1 MAVRLVRVA
10 AELPGDFIGAILYS
24 MLRPQLDSAGI
35 TGGKRSSR
43 LTVVI
48 ETEYY
53 PVTLEFGDVL
63 KIRRG
68 AEQRPTLRVTTTLQT
83 VVEIARHRISP
94 VGAFFRGRIKI
105 RGFLRHPL
113 AARRFLALFLSSLGR
128 GLL

>member
-1 MAVRLVRVA
+1 LVRVA

-24 MLRPQLDSAGI
+24 MLRPQLESAGI
-35 TGGKRSSR
+35 ATGKQGGR

-53 PVTLEFGDVL
+53 PVTLELGDVL
-63 KIRRG
+63 RIHRG
-68 AEQRPTLRVTTTLQT
+68 AGERPTLRVRTTLRT
-83 VVEIARHRISP
+83 VVDIARHRISP
-94 VGAFFRGRIKI
+94 VGAFLRGRIKI

-128 GLL
+128 SLL

>member
-1 MAVRLVRVA
+1 LVRVA

-24 MLRPQLDSAGI
+24 MLRPQFESAGTA
-35 TGGKRSSR
+35 TGKQSGR

-53 PVTLEFGDVL
+53 PVTLELGDAL
-63 KIRRG
+63 RIHRG
-68 AEQRPTLRVTTTLQT
+68 AGERPTLRVTTTLRT
-83 VVEIARHRISP
+83 VVDIARHRISP
-94 VGAFFRGRIKI
+94 VGAFLRGRIKI
-105 RGFLRHPL
+105 RGLLRHPF